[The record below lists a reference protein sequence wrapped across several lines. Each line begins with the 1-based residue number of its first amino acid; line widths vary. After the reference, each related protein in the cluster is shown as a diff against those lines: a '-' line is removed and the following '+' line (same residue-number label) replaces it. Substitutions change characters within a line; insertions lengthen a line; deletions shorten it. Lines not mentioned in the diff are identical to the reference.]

1 MRILMIEDDEA
12 LCEAVSYRLEREGF
26 GVDVCHD
33 GDDGLRWMRQQAHDL
48 VLLDRMLPVM
58 DGLEVLRRARGEG
71 LETPVLMMTA
81 LGEVGQ
87 RVEGLDCGA
96 DDYLVKPFALEELL
110 ARIRA
115 MGRRPRKW
123 EAADGLK
130 VGDVAFGGAKKSL
143 EGAAGRC
150 GLSRREAD
158 LLEVL
163 LKNPGQTL
171 PRGLLLSRVW
181 GPDAGVE
188 EGNLDNYIHF
198 LRRRLRSVGSS
209 LSIQTVLGVGY
220 RLEVPDV

>member
-1 MRILMIEDDEA
+1 MRILMIEDDRD
-12 LCEAVSYRLEREGF
+12 LCEVVSYRLEGEGF
-26 GVDVCHD
+26 AVDVCHS
-33 GDDGLRWMRQQAHDL
+33 GDDGLRWLRQQAHDL
-48 VLLDRMLPVM
+48 VLLDRMLPEL
-58 DGLEVLRRARGEG
+58 DGLEVLRRARREG

-96 DDYLVKPFALEELL
+96 DDYLTKPFALEELL

-115 MGRRPRKW
+115 MNRRPRRW
-123 EAADGLK
+123 EAAGELK
-130 VGDVAFGGAKKSL
+130 VGDVTFGGAEKTL
-143 EGAAGRC
+143 AGVTGSC
-150 GLSRREAD
+150 TLSRREAD
-158 LLEVL
+158 LLETL

-198 LRRRLRSVGSS
+198 LRRRLRSVGSA
-209 LSIQTVLGVGY
+209 LSIQTVRGVGY
-220 RLEVPDV
+220 RLEAPGV